1 MTLHEDQKTKDWF
14 YPVMAQIISP
24 YPAPTAEAAM
34 AYLDTPLQL
43 IIELVPEKVIR
54 FDGDRIAKASHE
66 GTVPGVE

>member
-1 MTLHEDQKTKDWF
+1 
-14 YPVMAQIISP
+14 
-24 YPAPTAEAAM
+24 M